1 MQRPA
6 FLQGHGHSLSGFFF
20 CGDFGMNRVAF
31 YVDGFNFYYG
41 LAASGKKDPLW
52 KRFYWIDVVKLFGS
66 FLSDGQALSKVIY
79 FTASPLDAEKSS
91 RQSSFLN
98 ANKLLNGDLFEI
110 VRGKYI
116 EKPMHCPFCHN
127 DFTRPEEKKTDVNIS
142 VRMQE
147 DCINGSADTL
157 VLVSADSDLIP
168 PLESISRNFPEKS
181 LKVYFPP
188 SRYSRDIKDFLYL
201 QRKKPV
207 LLERNVSRFEAAV
220 MQDTVGKDGKK
231 YTIPDKWKNI

>member
-1 MQRPA
+1 M
-6 FLQGHGHSLSGFFF
+6 
-20 CGDFGMNRVAF
+20 
-31 YVDGFNFYYG
+31 
-41 LAASGKKDPLW
+41 
-52 KRFYWIDVVKLFGS
+52 
-66 FLSDGQALSKVIY
+66 IY
-79 FTASPLDAEKSS
+79 FTASPLDADKSS

-98 ANKLLNGDLFEI
+98 ANKLLNGDMFEI

-116 EKPMHCPFCHN
+116 EKPMRCPFCHN
-127 DFTRPEEKKTDVNIS
+127 DFMRPEEKKTDVNVS

-147 DCINGSADTL
+147 DCINNRTDTF

-181 LKVYFPP
+181 IKVYFPP

-207 LLERNVSRFEAAV
+207 LLEKNTKRFEDSV
-220 MQDTVGKDGKK
+220 MPDVVEKDEKR
-231 YTIPDKWKNI
+231 YMIPEKWKIS

>member
-1 MQRPA
+1 
-6 FLQGHGHSLSGFFF
+6 
-20 CGDFGMNRVAF
+20 
-31 YVDGFNFYYG
+31 
-41 LAASGKKDPLW
+41 
-52 KRFYWIDVVKLFGS
+52 
-66 FLSDGQALSKVIY
+66 
-79 FTASPLDAEKSS
+79 TASPLDSEKSS

-98 ANKLLNGDLFEI
+98 ANKLLNGDIFEV

-127 DFTRPEEKKTDVNIS
+127 DFMRPEEKKTDVNIS

-147 DCINGSADTL
+147 DCIKDKTDTL

-168 PLESISRNFPEKS
+168 PLESISRNFPKKS
-181 LKVYFPP
+181 IKVYFPP

-207 LLERNVSRFEAAV
+207 LLEKNMKRFEDSI
-220 MQDTVGKDGKK
+220 MPDTVEKGDKK
-231 YTIPDKWKNI
+231 YTIPEKWKKAMSL

>member
-1 MQRPA
+1 
-6 FLQGHGHSLSGFFF
+6 
-20 CGDFGMNRVAF
+20 MNRVTF
-31 YVDGFNFYYG
+31 YIDGFNFYYG
-41 LAASGKKDPLW
+41 LAASNKKDATW
-52 KRFYWIDVVKLFGS
+52 KKFYWIDVVKLFKS
-66 FLSDGQALSKVIY
+66 FLSDAQELSKVIY
-79 FTASPLDAEKSS
+79 FTASPLDSEKSS

-98 ANKLLNGDLFEI
+98 ANKLLNENTFEI

-127 DFTRPEEKKTDVNIS
+127 DFMRPEEKKTDVNIS

-147 DCINGSADTL
+147 DCINNKTDTL

-168 PLESISRNFPEKS
+168 PLESINRNFSDKS
-181 LKVYFPP
+181 IKVYFPP

-207 LLERNVSRFEAAV
+207 LLEKNINRFENAIMPDFV
-220 MQDTVGKDGKK
+220 EKNGKK
-231 YTIPDKWKNI
+231 YTIPEKWKMK